1 MRGKYRRKGGEKE
14 RRERLLERKREE
26 RGVVLNG
33 QGGLGERSGEVETNM
48 VRESRSKE
56 VGRPSRETKAR
67 KSRGRV
73 RHIPRGVKRG
83 RGEYRLGK
91 WVKERLGGAGK
102 GKGKG
107 VSDGRARNRRKIGSK
122 YTEVE
127 RGVEGRVGTGRVSG
141 KGREGKG
148 RKGKGGV
155 GVGNRQGEM
164 EKERSGRERKREER
178 EMRGLSNRHERR
190 SKSRGGKELKGK

>member
-33 QGGLGERSGEVETNM
+33 QGGLGVRSGEVETNM

-102 GKGKG
+102 GKG

-127 RGVEGRVGTGRVSG
+127 RGVEGRVGTGR
-141 KGREGKG
+141 
-148 RKGKGGV
+148 KGKGGV
-155 GVGNRQGEM
+155 GVRNRQGEI

-178 EMRGLSNRHERR
+178 ERRGLSNRHERR